1 MNDFNKEVC
10 NLQHKGIDEKLEGI
24 ETKIDLLF
32 TRLNWFYVLVITCIG
47 GIITTVITSCGG

>member
-1 MNDFNKEVC
+1 MNEFNIEVC

-32 TRLNWFYVLVITCIG
+32 NRLNWFYVLVITCLG
-47 GIITTVITSCGG
+47 GIITTVITSCGR